1 MKKIF
6 IYIVVKITRM
16 EGNRGMKLEKGYIQV
31 YMGNGKGKTTAAL
44 GQGLRSCGRGLKVYM
59 VQFLKS
65 GDTGELH
72 SVEKL
77 YPLFE
82 IFRFE
87 RERGFFWT
95 LSEQEKQELKED
107 IDKGFKFIKAAVR
120 DNKCDVLIIDE
131 LLGVLENK
139 LLNVDDVLEI
149 IKTKPVG
156 MEIIIT
162 GRNAPMEI
170 IDAADLVTE
179 MKEIKHYFS
188 SGVPAR
194 VGIES

>member
-1 MKKIF
+1 
-6 IYIVVKITRM
+6 
-16 EGNRGMKLEKGYIQV
+16 MKLEKGLVQV

-44 GQGLRSCGRGLKVYM
+44 GQGLRSCGRGLKVSM

-77 YPLFE
+77 HPYFE

-87 RERGFFWT
+87 RKRGFFWT
-95 LSEQEKQELKED
+95 LSEQEKLELKED
-107 IDKGFKFIKAAVR
+107 IDKGFEFLKNVVR
-120 DNKCDVLIIDE
+120 ENLCDVLIIDE
-131 LLGVLENK
+131 LLGVLENN
-139 LLNVDDVLEI
+139 LLKVSDVLELL
-149 IKTKPVG
+149 KAKPVS

-162 GRNAPMEI
+162 GRNAPKEI

-179 MKEIKHYFS
+179 MREIKHYFYN
-188 SGVPAR
+188 GVPAR
-194 VGIES
+194 EGIES

>member
-1 MKKIF
+1 
-6 IYIVVKITRM
+6 
-16 EGNRGMKLEKGYIQV
+16 MKLEKGYIQV

-77 YPLFE
+77 YPLFK
-82 IFRFE
+82 ILRFE

-95 LSEQEKQELKED
+95 LSEQEKQELKKD
-107 IDKGFKFIKAAVR
+107 IDKGFQFIKAAVR
-120 DNKCDVLIIDE
+120 DNKCDLLIIDE

-139 LLNVDDVLEI
+139 LLNVDDVLEL
-149 IKTKPVG
+149 IKSKPVG

-162 GRNAPMEI
+162 GRNAPKEI

-179 MKEIKHYFS
+179 MREIKHYFRN
-188 SGVPAR
+188 GVPAR